1 MISIHAPT
9 NGATKDAVSA
19 GALSSISIHAPT
31 NGATGA
37 MTASCPDSLFQSTLR
52 RTERLHGYR
61 CTVTTRDF
69 NPRSD
74 ERSDYRCPP
83 CPRSPYL
90 FQSTLRRTE
99 RRKSAGCQ
107 IADCRFQST
116 LRRTERRTHSH
127 YFQQPSHF
135 NPRSDERSDKINCS
149 VRCYLII
156 SIHAPTNGATDLHIY
171 QFRTYTFQSTLRRTE
186 RPQRKR
192 LLVNT

>member
-116 LRRTERRTHSH
+116 LRRTERQG
-127 YFQQPSHF
+127 Y
-135 NPRSDERSDKINCS
+135 
-149 VRCYLII
+149 II
-156 SIHAPTNGATDLHIY
+156 SCLLLVI
-171 QFRTYTFQSTLRRTE
+171 FQSTLRRTE
-186 RPQRKR
+186 RLHPR
-192 LLVNT
+192 LHQTEPL